1 MNIQIFNTEDGS
13 HSLFRNDLNE
23 GYHSRYGAITESMH
37 VFIEAGFK
45 QVSNKCKEINVLEI
59 GFGTGLNAFLTCL
72 ISSETGKKVNYFGIE
87 PFPIQS
93 EIYSK
98 LNYPELLGNAE
109 SRRLF
114 LLLHSTEWGKCVK
127 INEHFKLKKIKKRFE
142 GVDLKQAF
150 FNLIYF
156 DAFAADIQP
165 ELWRKNIFNK
175 IYNTLRDQGI
185 FVTYSAKGSVKRN
198 LQDAGF
204 YVEKIPGP
212 KGKREMIRAVKKLQG
227 FKLRTQ

>member
-1 MNIQIFNTEDGS
+1 MDVQIFITEDGS
-13 HSLFRNDLNE
+13 HSLFRKDLNE

-37 VFIEAGFK
+37 IFIEAGFK
-45 QVSNKCKEINVLEI
+45 QVSNEYKEINVLEI

-87 PFPIQS
+87 PFPLQS
-93 EIYSK
+93 EIYSM

-109 SRRLF
+109 NRKLF
-114 LLLHSTEWGKCVK
+114 LLLHDSEWGRGVK
-127 INEHFKLKKIKKRFE
+127 IIEQFNLKKIRKRFE
-142 GVDLKQAF
+142 DVDLKQAF

-156 DAFAADIQP
+156 DAFAPDIQP
-165 ELWRKNIFNK
+165 ELWKKNIFKK
-175 IYNTLRDQGI
+175 IYNTLKDEGI

-212 KGKREMIRAVKKLQG
+212 KGKREMIRAVKKLRG
-227 FKLRTQ
+227 S

>member
-1 MNIQIFNTEDGS
+1 MDVQIFITEDGS
-13 HSLFRNDLNE
+13 HSLFRKDLNE

-37 VFIEAGFK
+37 IFIEAGFK
-45 QVSNKCKEINVLEI
+45 QVSNEYKEINVLEI

-87 PFPIQS
+87 PFPLQS
-93 EIYSK
+93 EIYSM

-109 SRRLF
+109 NRKLF
-114 LLLHSTEWGKCVK
+114 LLLHDSEWGRGVK
-127 INEHFKLKKIKKRFE
+127 IIEQFNLKKIRKRFE
-142 GVDLKQAF
+142 DVDLKQAF

-156 DAFAADIQP
+156 DAFAPDIQP
-165 ELWRKNIFNK
+165 ELWKKNIFKK
-175 IYNTLRDQGI
+175 IYNTLKDEGV

-204 YVEKIPGP
+204 YIEKIPGP
-212 KGKREMIRAVKKLQG
+212 KGKREMIRAVKKLQS
-227 FKLRTQ
+227 